1 MALVRSDTVC
11 NVIGLVGRLPRQM
24 LAEFQRHDK
33 IEYPH
38 NTLIRFN
45 CEVLEWVLWTV
56 SVRMDWFM
64 TGFTGSY
71 DRPDID
77 QSPRHLSDGLIERAG
92 AALSWGSDSRLRDL
106 VASISRFFKW

>member
-45 CEVLEWVLWTV
+45 CVLLEAMTV
-56 SVRMDWFM
+56 RIS
-64 TGFTGSY
+64 TKA
-71 DRPDID
+71 
-77 QSPRHLSDGLIERAG
+77 RA
-92 AALSWGSDSRLRDL
+92 
-106 VASISRFFKW
+106 I